1 MIALKVLVAYY
12 SRTGNTAKMA
22 EAVAAGARSAG
33 AEAVLKEVGAV
44 SLQDLKE
51 ADGIVIGSPTYYGQ
65 MAAEVKQLFDRSSE
79 VRGDLEVKIGAAFTS
94 SASFEGGNQT
104 TLLSILNAMLI
115 HAMIVVGDPMESG
128 GHYGAIAIGEPGGE
142 AIQAAKLLGSRVAM
156 LAQKLA
162 R

>member
-1 MIALKVLVAYY
+1 VLIAYF

-33 AEAVLKEVGAV
+33 ADAVLKEVGAV

-51 ADGIVIGSPTYYGQ
+51 ASGIIVGSPTYYGL

-79 VRGDLEVKIGAAFTS
+79 VRGDLEGKIGAAFTT

-104 TLLSILNAMLI
+104 ALLSILNAMLI
-115 HAMIVVGDPMESG
+115 HGMVVAGDPMESG
-128 GHYGAIAIGEPGGE
+128 GHYGSIAVGEPGSE
-142 AIQAAKLLGSRVAM
+142 ALQSAKLLGKRVAM
-156 LAQKLA
+156 LAKKLSA
-162 R
+162 

>member
-1 MIALKVLVAYY
+1 MIVVKVLVAYY

-51 ADGIVIGSPTYYGQ
+51 ADGIVIGSPTYYGL

-79 VRGDLEVKIGAAFTS
+79 VRGDLEGKVGAAFTS

-115 HAMIVVGDPMESG
+115 HGMVIVGDPMESG
-128 GHYGAIAIGEPGGE
+128 GHYGAIAVGEPGGE
-142 AIQAAKLLGSRVAM
+142 ALQACKLLGSRVAM
-156 LAQKLA
+156 LAKKLG

>member
-1 MIALKVLVAYY
+1 MKVLVAYH

-22 EAVAAGARSAG
+22 EAVAAGVRSAG
-33 AEAVLKEVGAV
+33 AEAVLKAVGAV
-44 SLQDLKE
+44 SMQDLKE
-51 ADGIVIGSPTYYGQ
+51 AGGIVIGSPTYYGL

-79 VRGDLEVKIGAAFTS
+79 VRGDLEGKVGAAFTS

-115 HAMIVVGDPMESG
+115 HAMIVIGDPMESG
-128 GHYGAIAIGEPGGE
+128 GHYGAIAVGEPGSE
-142 AIQAAKLLGSRVAM
+142 ALQTARLLGSRVAM
-156 LAQKLA
+156 LAQKLG

>member
-1 MIALKVLVAYY
+1 MKVLVAYY
-12 SRTGNTAKMA
+12 SRTGNTTKMA

-44 SLQDLKE
+44 SLQDLKQ
-51 ADGIVIGSPTYYGQ
+51 ADGIIIGSPTYYGQ

-79 VRGDLEVKIGAAFTS
+79 VRGDLEGKIGAAFTS

-115 HAMIVVGDPMESG
+115 HAMIVVGDPIESG
-128 GHYGAIAIGEPGGE
+128 GHYGAIAVGEPGVE
-142 AIQAAKLLGSRVAM
+142 ALQTAKLLGSRVAV
-156 LAQKLA
+156 LAKKLT

>member
-1 MIALKVLVAYY
+1 VKVLIAYF

-22 EAVAAGARSAG
+22 EAVAAGVRSAG
-33 AEAVLKEVGAV
+33 ADAVLKEVGAV
-44 SLQDLKE
+44 SLQDMKE
-51 ADGIVIGSPTYYGQ
+51 ANGIIVGSPTYYGL

-79 VRGDLEVKIGAAFTS
+79 VRGDLEGKIGAAFTT

-115 HAMIVVGDPMESG
+115 HGMIVAGDPLESG
-128 GHYGAIAIGEPGGE
+128 GHYGAIAVGEPGSE
-142 AIQAAKLLGSRVAM
+142 ALQSAKLLGSRVAM
-156 LAQKLA
+156 LAEKLS